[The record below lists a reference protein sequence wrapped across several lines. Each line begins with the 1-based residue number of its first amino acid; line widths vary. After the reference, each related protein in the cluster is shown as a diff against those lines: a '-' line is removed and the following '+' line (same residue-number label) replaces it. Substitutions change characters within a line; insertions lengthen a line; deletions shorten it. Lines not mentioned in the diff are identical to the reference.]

1 MNWISPSK
9 IRLIL
14 LTLGFATGCVV
25 LLARLWTFQIQNQ
38 EQYVERIPGA
48 STVTVRVPPVRGR
61 ILDRDGRVLVDNAI
75 SYEAS
80 FDLARIVESYR
91 EENESLPKF
100 SYEVRSRSSVRT
112 RLNEEADIV
121 AIFKELVVPRLESL
135 DLLSDFNARR
145 MRTHYHTHRGLIPFV
160 YRDNLEYEEFAR
172 FAENTG
178 SIPGLEVRYRAL
190 RRLPYGALAGHLI
203 GYVKQPESGELPED
217 ERALFQHY
225 LPDDIGVTGIEQS
238 MERFLRGQAGRRT
251 LRRHDRFRGLEE
263 VEFEPPVRGADVRLT
278 LDSEF
283 QMAAEMA
290 MRQIGRGA
298 AVVLDARNG
307 DVLAMASVPSYDP
320 SHFVPRINAAQWRA
334 YTEDPT
340 DPLVCAAL
348 GAYEPGSTYKIVSA
362 LGGALANREKDRFVC
377 RGGVTYGNHFKK
389 CWIHDK
395 GGSHGSLDLVEAMQ
409 RSCNAYFYLLGNAIG
424 GKPMVKAAELSG
436 FGRLSGLELGGED
449 PGIVMGGRFWREV
462 IRRQPNSNMTPAEVA
477 NMVIG
482 QGETKASPLQIA
494 VMSAAIGNGGKVL
507 RPRIM
512 RSVTAADGDILY
524 PTAGDGRARPDAP
537 VIAADLV
544 AEGVSQHALDAIKEG
559 MFRAVNVTGGTAG
572 SARIDGVSL
581 CGKTGSAQTTI
592 RGQRGTHAWFCGFA
606 PRDNPQY
613 AICVVVLGGK
623 AGGRVAAPLARRILE
638 DIYEIERDRLVPGSG
653 HRPRMAAL
661 APARG
666 HFDAIEE
673 ITLAARDQTTVVR
686 ETAAAPAFPT
696 TPEVR
701 PARLIAPPPAAT
713 VAEEP
718 DAEGT
723 VVRRARPVAPD
734 EFSGPPQ

>member
-9 IRLIL
+9 IRLL
-14 LTLGFATGCVV
+14 LISLAFAGGCVV

-80 FDLARIVESYR
+80 FDLGRIVETYR
-91 EENESLPKF
+91 ENNETLPKF

-121 AIFKELVVPRLESL
+121 AIFKELVVPRLDSL
-135 DLLSDFNARR
+135 DLLSDFNAGR

-160 YRDNLEYEEFAR
+160 YRDNLEYDEFAR

-178 SIPGLEVRYRAL
+178 AIPGLSVRYRAL
-190 RRLPYGALAGHLI
+190 RRLPYGAMAGHLI

-217 ERALFQHY
+217 ERSLYQHY
-225 LPDDIGVTGIEQS
+225 LPDDIGVTGIELG
-238 MERFLRGQAGRRT
+238 MEKYLRGQAGRRT
-251 LRRHDRFRGLEE
+251 LRRHDRGRGLEE
-263 VEFEPPVRGADVRLT
+263 VEFEPPTRGADVALT
-278 LDSEF
+278 LDAEF

-320 SHFVPRINAAQWRA
+320 SHFVPRISAAQWRA

-362 LGGALANREKDRFVC
+362 LGGALAHRENDRFVC

-395 GGSHGSLDLVEAMQ
+395 GGSHGSLDLIESIQ

-424 GKPMVKAAELSG
+424 GKPMTKAAELTG
-436 FGRLSGLELGGED
+436 FGRLSGLELSGED

-462 IRRQPNSNMTPAEVA
+462 IRREPNRSMTSAEVA

-482 QGETKASPLQIA
+482 QGETKASPLQIT
-494 VMSAAIGNGGKVL
+494 VMSAAVGNGGKVL
-507 RPRIM
+507 RPRLV
-512 RSVTAADGDILY
+512 RKVTAPDGAILF
-524 PTAGDGRARPDAP
+524 PGPGDTRAHPDDP
-537 VIAADLV
+537 EIVADLI
-544 AEGVSQHALDAIKEG
+544 AEGVSPQAIEAIKEG
-559 MFRAVNVTGGTAG
+559 MFRAVNVAGGTAG
-572 SARIDGVSL
+572 AAKIDGASL
-581 CGKTGSAQTTI
+581 CGKTGSAQTSI
-592 RGQRGTHAWFCGFA
+592 RGQRGTHAWFTGFA
-606 PRDNPQY
+606 PRENPRY

-623 AGGRVAAPLARRILE
+623 AGGRVAAPLARRIME

-653 HRPRMAAL
+653 FRPQMAAL

-673 ITLAARDQTTVVR
+673 VTLAARDETTVIR
-686 ETAAAPAFPT
+686 ETAAAVFPAA
-696 TPEVR
+696 PEVR

-713 VAEEP
+713 VADEP
-718 DAEGT
+718 DDEGT

-734 EFSGPPQ
+734 EFSGSTQ